1 MSKMMVSEEMK
12 NAPAAPSPL
21 RRLLCWEGFLLAVTL
36 AVFIGN
42 AVASPYFL
50 NIWNLSDATF
60 TFTEKAIVV
69 LPMAMLIIARE
80 IDLSVAST
88 MALSSTVMGFCA
100 AAGMDTPL
108 LVVIGLGVGL
118 LCGLFNGLLVTRFN
132 LSSIVITIGTMSL
145 YRGITYILLG
155 DQALNHYPE
164 SFAWFG
170 QGYVWGAL
178 SFEFALFILLAAAF
192 TFLLHKTNFGRRTYA
207 IGNNPTGAWFSGI
220 NVKRHNLVLFALVG
234 LMAGLAA
241 VLLTSRLGS
250 TRPTLAMG
258 WELAVVTMAVLGGVN
273 ILGGSGSMPGVIIAA
288 FLMGLVTF
296 GLSLLNVPG
305 IVMSVIIDPNLIPDI
320 AVDDASVML
329 DIPPA
334 VTAATGM
341 DALTHA
347 IEAFVSVGA
356 HPLTDANALEAIR
369 LINLWLPK
377 AVDDGHDLQA
387 REQMAFGQYLAGMAF
402 NSAGLGLVHALA
414 HQPGA
419 THNLPHGVCNAILL
433 PIIENFNRPNAV
445 ARFARVAQAMGVDTR
460 GMSDEAASMEAINA
474 IRTLSK
480 RVGIPQGFSQL
491 GVSKADIEGWLDKAL
506 ADPCAP
512 CNPRPASR
520 DEVRE
525 LYLEAL

>member
-1 MSKMMVSEEMK
+1 MSFMLALPKISLHGAGAIGDMVK
-12 NAPAAPSPL
+12 LVAGKQWGKAL
-21 RRLLCWEGFLLAVTL
+21 IVTD
-36 AVFIGN
+36 GQ
-42 AVASPYFL
+42 
-50 NIWNLSDATF
+50 
-60 TFTEKAIVV
+60 
-69 LPMAMLIIARE
+69 
-80 IDLSVAST
+80 
-88 MALSSTVMGFCA
+88 
-100 AAGMDTPL
+100 
-108 LVVIGLGVGL
+108 LVKLGL
-118 LCGLFNGLLVTRFN
+118 LDSLFA
-132 LSSIVITIGTMSL
+132 
-145 YRGITYILLG
+145 
-155 DQALNHYPE
+155 ALDEQQMAY
-164 SFAWFG
+164 
-170 QGYVWGAL
+170 Q
-178 SFEFALFILLAAAF
+178 LFDEVF
-192 TFLLHKTNFGRRTYA
+192 P
-207 IGNNPTGAWFSGI
+207 NPT
-220 NVKRHNLVLFALVG
+220 
-234 LMAGLAA
+234 
-241 VLLTSRLGS
+241 
-250 TRPTLAMG
+250 
-258 WELAVVTMAVLGGVN
+258 
-273 ILGGSGSMPGVIIAA
+273 
-288 FLMGLVTF
+288 
-296 GLSLLNVPG
+296 
-305 IVMSVIIDPNLIPDI
+305 
-320 AVDDASVML
+320 VML

>member
-1 MSKMMVSEEMK
+1 MSFMLALPKISLHGAGAIGDMVKLVAGKQWGKALIVTDGQLVKLGLLNSLFAALDEQQMAYQLFDEVFPNPTEALVQQGYAAYQAARCDYLIAFGGGSPIDTAKAIKILTANPGPSTAYSGVGKVK
-12 NAPAAPSPL
+12 NAGVPLVAINTTAGTAAEMTS
-21 RRLLCWEGFLLAVTL
+21 
-36 AVFIGN
+36 N
-42 AVASPYFL
+42 AV
-50 NIWNLSDATF
+50 
-60 TFTEKAIVV
+60 
-69 LPMAMLIIARE
+69 IIDSER
-80 IDLSVAST
+80 
-88 MALSSTVMGFCA
+88 
-100 AAGMDTPL
+100 
-108 LVVIGLGVGL
+108 
-118 LCGLFNGLLVTRFN
+118 
-132 LSSIVITIGTMSL
+132 
-145 YRGITYILLG
+145 
-155 DQALNHYPE
+155 Q
-164 SFAWFG
+164 
-170 QGYVWGAL
+170 
-178 SFEFALFILLAAAF
+178 
-192 TFLLHKTNFGRRTYA
+192 
-207 IGNNPTGAWFSGI
+207 
-220 NVKRHNLVLFALVG
+220 VK
-234 LMAGLAA
+234 
-241 VLLTSRLGS
+241 
-250 TRPTLAMG
+250 
-258 WELAVVTMAVLGGVN
+258 E
-273 ILGGSGSMPGVIIAA
+273 
-288 FLMGLVTF
+288 
-296 GLSLLNVPG
+296 
-305 IVMSVIIDPNLIPDI
+305 VIIDPNLIPDI

-480 RVGIPQGFSQL
+480 RVGIPRVSASL
-491 GVSKADIEGWLDKAL
+491 ASAKPISKAGWIKRWPTHARRVTR
-506 ADPCAP
+506 ASPAAMRFASSIWRPYDP
-512 CNPRPASR
+512 
-520 DEVRE
+520 
-525 LYLEAL
+525 